1 MSDLF
6 LFADEAGDFTF
17 RRQSGASRYFILC
30 TLTTV
35 DAGLSHDLLQIRRGL
50 ILAGESDRDR
60 LHATEDKQH
69 VRDRVFACLGDYSF
83 RVDAT
88 VLEKSKAPSHI
99 RTNDA
104 QFYQVAWFHHFRR
117 VGPIVLGQ
125 ADRLL
130 LTAASLGTNKTR
142 AAFKQG
148 FNNAIQQV
156 ADRAR
161 WQTSFMESA
170 KDPLLWAA
178 DYCAWAIQRKW
189 ERADDRSYRLIQPR
203 IRSELDLW
211 RGTTEHYF

>member
-1 MSDLF
+1 MSDSF

-17 RRQSGASRYFILC
+17 KRQPGASRYFILC
-30 TLTTV
+30 TLTAV
-35 DAGLSHDLLQIRRGL
+35 DAGLSHDLLQIRRAL
-50 ILAGESDRDR
+50 ILGGEVDRDR

-69 VRDRVFACLGDYSF
+69 VRDRVFECLGDHAF

-88 VLEKSKAPSHI
+88 VLEKSKAQLHI
-99 RTNDA
+99 RASDA
-104 QFYQVAWFHHFRR
+104 QFYQAAWYYHFQF
-117 VGPIVLGQ
+117 VGPVILSQ

-148 FNNAIQQV
+148 FNNAVQQI
-156 ADRAR
+156 AERDR

-170 KDPLLWAA
+170 KDPMLWAA

-189 ERADDRSYRLIQPR
+189 ERTDERSYRLIESK
-203 IRSELDLW
+203 IRREIDLW
-211 RGTTEHYF
+211 RVEREQYF